1 MINVLHYILRKQKAN
16 KLVKELDTLEKYTLT
31 LKQLF

>member
-1 MINVLHYILRKQKAN
+1 MINYILHILHKQKAN